1 MHVIKSIANIRKLR
15 DEGKISAKL
24 AEHIEAKVERLKDIL
39 EPKQDINNFLLDK
52 YGTIGLFESGDNDFS
67 SIGVEEPIKD
77 IIPEWIGKISIDDKN
92 YYLIYLISNNDSV
105 VQIYVPEKLV
115 EKELLGWLS
124 EQDISER
131 KDGGLNDDKCGIPF

>member
-24 AEHIEAKVERLKDIL
+24 AEHIKAKVERLKDIL

>member
-24 AEHIEAKVERLKDIL
+24 AEHIKAKVERLKDIL

-77 IIPEWIGKISIDDKN
+77 IIPEWIGKMSIDDEN
-92 YYLIYLISNNDSV
+92 YYLIYLVSNNDSV

-115 EKELLGWLS
+115 EKELLEWLS
-124 EQDISER
+124 EQDIYER
-131 KDGGLNDDKCGIPF
+131 KDGGLNDDKCGMPF

>member
-24 AEHIEAKVERLKDIL
+24 AEHIKAKVERLKDIL

-115 EKELLGWLS
+115 EKELLEWLS
-124 EQDISER
+124 EQDIYER
-131 KDGGLNDDKCGIPF
+131 KDGGLNDDKCGMPF

>member
-24 AEHIEAKVERLKDIL
+24 AEHIKAKVERLKDIL

-77 IIPEWIGKISIDDKN
+77 IIPEWIGKISIDDEN

-115 EKELLGWLS
+115 GKELLEWFS
-124 EQDISER
+124 EQDIYER

>member
-24 AEHIEAKVERLKDIL
+24 AEHIKAKVERLKDIL

-131 KDGGLNDDKCGIPF
+131 KDGGLNDDKCSVPF